1 MFSENHIIVGHPI
14 NPHTST
20 KPAQNI
26 DECLPFANDD
36 ELKEI

>member
-1 MFSENHIIVGHPI
+1 MFSEIHPLVEHPI
-14 NPHTST
+14 KPQAST